1 MVERLHRQL
10 KAAIKC
16 HDTSNWVE
24 VLPIVLLGIRMAIKE
39 DLNATA
45 AEMVYGTEIRLPAE
59 FFLSSNE
66 VASSDFVARLR
77 RRIDDMN
84 PQQVTRHG
92 ARKPF
97 IFKELWSSPHVFLR
111 RDAIRGPSQPP
122 YDGPFEVVER
132 GDKSFVI
139 RIKDRKV
146 GVSIDRLKPAFV
158 IADDLERPENS
169 GEIAREVVVEAETRT
184 PQNDDTQARRTPFT
198 TRAGRRIRFPERFQ
212 AGFD

>member
-1 MVERLHRQL
+1 
-10 KAAIKC
+10 
-16 HDTSNWVE
+16 
-24 VLPIVLLGIRMAIKE
+24 MAIKE

-45 AEMVYGTEIRLPAE
+45 AEMVYGTGIRLPAE
-59 FFLSSNE
+59 FFLPSNE
-66 VASSDFVARLR
+66 VASSDFVTRLR
-77 RRIDDMN
+77 RRVDDMK

-111 RDAIRGPSQPP
+111 RYAIRGPSQPP

-132 GDKSFVI
+132 DDKSFVI

-146 GVSIDRLKPAFV
+146 RVSIDRLKPAFV

-184 PQNDDTQARRTPFT
+184 SQNDDTQARRTPFT
-198 TRAGRRIRFPERFQ
+198 T
-212 AGFD
+212 